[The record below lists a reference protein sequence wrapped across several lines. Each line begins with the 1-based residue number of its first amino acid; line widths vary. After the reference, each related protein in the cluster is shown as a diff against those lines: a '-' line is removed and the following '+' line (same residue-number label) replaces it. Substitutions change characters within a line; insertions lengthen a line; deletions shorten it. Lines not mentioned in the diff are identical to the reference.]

1 MIYIVRHGKTA
12 LNSARVMQGRID
24 CPLNE
29 EGRKQA
35 EEAARSLRENGV
47 TFSFVFS
54 SPLTRAVQTAEII
67 AGSKE
72 MTTDERLLEMDYG
85 PYEGSDLTNLSPELK
100 RFFGDFVNE
109 PAPEGMEPL
118 ESVTA
123 RMGSFLEG
131 LRASAPDGNVLIV
144 THAIAMKGALEYL
157 DPESR
162 GSWWSRYVGNCDIFA
177 FDITN
182 GEYTVPARVNS

>member
-100 RFFGDFVNE
+100 
-109 PAPEGMEPL
+109 P
-118 ESVTA
+118 TC
-123 RMGSFLEG
+123 
-131 LRASAPDGNVLIV
+131 LRQS
-144 THAIAMKGALEYL
+144 
-157 DPESR
+157 
-162 GSWWSRYVGNCDIFA
+162 
-177 FDITN
+177 
-182 GEYTVPARVNS
+182 

>member
-144 THAIAMKGALEYL
+144 THAIAIKGALEYL

-182 GEYTVPARVNS
+182 GEYTVPARVNG

>member
-47 TFSFVFS
+47 TFSFIFS

>member
-47 TFSFVFS
+47 TFSFVYS

-157 DPESR
+157 NPESR

-182 GEYTVPARVNS
+182 GEYTMPARVNS

>member
-47 TFSFVFS
+47 TFSFVYS

-162 GSWWSRYVGNCDIFA
+162 GSWWSRYIGNCDIFA
-177 FDITN
+177 GTWKQL
-182 GEYTVPARVNS
+182 TARQ